1 MKSAIFF
8 DRDGVLTIPVSMNG
22 KGFAPRCLEDFKYYE
37 DAVESLQITRAAGFL
52 NVVVSNQ
59 PDVSTGLLLDSVL
72 ESMNNRM
79 LQDLELDEVNNC
91 PHNSENNC
99 SCRKPKP
106 GMIKSSA
113 ERLGIDL
120 SKSWIVGDRDGDIT
134 AGSIAGLRTVF
145 IDRKWIEESGSSA
158 EFRCLS
164 LTEAVSLILRHSSL

>member
-1 MKSAIFF
+1 
-8 DRDGVLTIPVSMNG
+8 
-22 KGFAPRCLEDFKYYE
+22 
-37 DAVESLQITRAAGFL
+37 
-52 NVVVSNQ
+52 
-59 PDVSTGLLLDSVL
+59 
-72 ESMNNRM
+72 MNNRM